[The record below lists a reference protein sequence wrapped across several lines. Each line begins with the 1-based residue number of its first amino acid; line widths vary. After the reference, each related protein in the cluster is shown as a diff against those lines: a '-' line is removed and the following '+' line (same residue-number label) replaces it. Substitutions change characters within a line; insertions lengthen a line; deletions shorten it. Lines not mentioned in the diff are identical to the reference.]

1 MPLTVDYYVS
11 MNSPWTYLAGAR
23 FLELRDRYGF
33 TVRTKPAKFGEIF
46 AETGG
51 LPLPKRAPER
61 QAYRMME
68 LKRWRDALEI
78 PIVLEPQHF
87 PSDETAGARLVIA
100 AQDQGRD
107 AARLTMEIGREL
119 WERETNIAETS
130 VLTTAA
136 KRAGIDYDA
145 VMNGA
150 DDDKVLDA
158 KWSANTTEAISRG
171 VFGAPSFVFED
182 GEIFWGQD
190 RLELFE
196 RAVKQRLSA

>member
-1 MPLTVDYYVS
+1 MALTIDYYVS

-23 FLELRDRYGF
+23 FLAMRDTYGF
-33 TVRTKPAKFGEIF
+33 KVRTKPSKFGEIF

-51 LPLPKRAPER
+51 LPLPKRSPER

-68 LKRWRDALEI
+68 LKRWRDYLDI

-87 PSDETAGARLVIA
+87 PSDETLAARLVIA
-100 AQDQGRD
+100 AEDQGKD

-119 WERETNIAETS
+119 WEREANIAENA
-130 VLTTAA
+130 VLITAA
-136 KRAGIDYDA
+136 KRAGIDHEQVTCDA
-145 VMNGA
+145 S
-150 DDDKVLDA
+150 DDEVLDA

-190 RLELFE
+190 RVSLLELAIK
-196 RAVKQRLSA
+196 RRL

>member
-1 MPLTVDYYVS
+1 MALTVDYYVS
-11 MNSPWTYLAGAR
+11 MNSPWTYLAGSR
-23 FLELRDRYGF
+23 FLAIRDRYGLK
-33 TVRTKPAKFGEIF
+33 VRTKPAKFGEIF

-68 LKRWRDALEI
+68 LKRWRAFLDI

-87 PSDETAGARLVIA
+87 PSDETQAARLVIA
-100 AQDQGRD
+100 AEDGGHD
-107 AARLTMEIGREL
+107 AARLTLEIGREL
-119 WERETNIAETS
+119 WEREANIAETA
-130 VLTTAA
+130 VLITAA
-136 KRAGIDYDA
+136 KRAGIDHEDVICAASDDA
-145 VMNGA
+145 
-150 DDDKVLDA
+150 VLDA

-182 GEIFWGQD
+182 GEVFWGQD

-196 RAVKQRLSA
+196 RAIQDRS